1 MIAQGMATLLRRD
14 KVIGMPISAVT
25 RRAVSS
31 ALASSAAASRSMAD
45 ARSAPPRSGHT
56 PESKACLAAA
66 TATSTSR
73 ETIDGTAPAT
83 SSVGGLTIVITS
95 LDPEPTRRPPAYE
108 PRYSSTA
115 GPFPE
120 NSGQLRPEFTMK
132 VHVNLVARRI
142 ICQISAGRAHN
153 RPPPCDLSQQVNK
166 RSQVQFVVS
175 DKVGNACKKYDRAM
189 AIPDWPAGQDAT
201 AKASSRLDRENAA
214 LRELVT
220 VYRYLSGLALQDA
233 DLAGVVQL
241 ISDRMT
247 ATVAVVTQLMDVL
260 TAAAPGV
267 TGDKA
272 AAAVREHVVHPR
284 LGQVLR
290 ASRLSQRALR
300 LPNVGGTPAII
311 VAPIMVGDEVPSYLI
326 TIDPADNLFGEDMS
340 LLVTEHAAT
349 ICGVILGRERV
360 VAAAA
365 RRVRDDLV
373 EGLLLGRGRDHADTG
388 RWAAHLGY
396 DPARDHNVM
405 AVAFDLPAPPAASP
419 ADLTAQRQR
428 IWESIEHFVATRA
441 PDAIVSARESE
452 VVIVAAAPDEPG
464 PAALDA
470 RRLAHACLARLA
482 ELFPAAKVV
491 IGIGGP
497 CRDPREVARSYAQAQ
512 RTTATLRRLGRQG
525 TVSAFADL
533 GELRSF
539 AADVLGKLAV
549 HEQEHKSEYLTTLA
563 CYFRENNS
571 PQRASRIL
579 HVHPNTVAY
588 RVKRIEE
595 ITGLRLDN
603 YTDRLIAQVALEIL
617 DALGEEP

>member
-1 MIAQGMATLLRRD
+1 MSQHETAAGHAVAARGGDGAARPVNREPTARREPRLESPAFRRVED
-14 KVIGMPISAVT
+14 VKAVPNWSP
-25 RRAVSS
+25 V
-31 ALASSAAASRSMAD
+31 LADDRSRLPAHS
-45 ARSAPPRSGHT
+45 
-56 PESKACLAAA
+56 E
-66 TATSTSR
+66 
-73 ETIDGTAPAT
+73 APA
-83 SSVGGLTIVITS
+83 
-95 LDPEPTRRPPAYE
+95 R
-108 PRYSSTA
+108 
-115 GPFPE
+115 
-120 NSGQLRPEFTMK
+120 
-132 VHVNLVARRI
+132 H
-142 ICQISAGRAHN
+142 
-153 RPPPCDLSQQVNK
+153 
-166 RSQVQFVVS
+166 
-175 DKVGNACKKYDRAM
+175 
-189 AIPDWPAGQDAT
+189 
-201 AKASSRLDRENAA
+201 LDRENAA

-233 DLAGVVQL
+233 DLAGVVRL
-241 ISDRMT
+241 ISDRT
-247 ATVAVVTQLMDVL
+247 AATVAVLTQLMDVL

-267 TGDKA
+267 SAEKA
-272 AAAVREHVVHPR
+272 AADVREHMVHPR

-300 LPNVGGTPAII
+300 LPKVGGMPAII
-311 VAPIMVGDEVPSYLI
+311 VAPVLVGDEVPSYLI
-326 TIDPADNLFGEDMS
+326 TIDPEENIFGEDMS

-373 EGLLLGRGRDHADTG
+373 EGLLLGRGRDNADAG

-396 DPARDHNVM
+396 DPARDHNVV
-405 AVAFDLPAPPAASP
+405 AIAFDLPPAQEA
-419 ADLTAQRQR
+419 AAQRQR

-441 PDAIVSARESE
+441 PEAIVSARESE
-452 VVIVAAAPDEPG
+452 VVVVTAAPM
-464 PAALDA
+464 DA
-470 RRLAHACLARLA
+470 RQLAGACLARLA

-491 IGIGGP
+491 IGIGGI

-512 RTTATLRRLGRQG
+512 RTTQTLQRLGRSG
-525 TVSAFADL
+525 AVSAFGDL
-533 GELRSF
+533 GILRLLLQVPDLAELRSF
-539 AADVLGKLAV
+539 AADVLGKLSM
-549 HEQEHKSEYLTTLA
+549 HEHEHKSEYLTTLA

-617 DALGEEP
+617 DSLGDEP

>member
-1 MIAQGMATLLRRD
+1 MALPDWSPVLS
-14 KVIGMPISAVT
+14 P
-25 RRAVSS
+25 
-31 ALASSAAASRSMAD
+31 
-45 ARSAPPRSGHT
+45 SG
-56 PESKACLAAA
+56 AI
-66 TATSTSR
+66 R
-73 ETIDGTAPAT
+73 ETD
-83 SSVGGLTIVITS
+83 
-95 LDPEPTRRPPAYE
+95 
-108 PRYSSTA
+108 
-115 GPFPE
+115 
-120 NSGQLRPEFTMK
+120 
-132 VHVNLVARRI
+132 
-142 ICQISAGRAHN
+142 
-153 RPPPCDLSQQVNK
+153 
-166 RSQVQFVVS
+166 S
-175 DKVGNACKKYDRAM
+175 DHSD
-189 AIPDWPAGQDAT
+189 
-201 AKASSRLDRENAA
+201 RLDRENAA

-260 TAAAPGV
+260 TAAAPGMSA
-267 TGDKA
+267 DQA

-290 ASRLSQRALR
+290 ASRLSQRPLR

-311 VAPIMVGDEVPSYLI
+311 VAPILVGDEVPSYLI

-373 EGLLLGRGRDHADTG
+373 EGLLLGRGRDHADTS

-464 PAALDA
+464 PVAMDA

-512 RTTATLRRLGRQG
+512 RTTQTLRRLGRHG
-525 TVSAFADL
+525 TVSAFGDL
-533 GELRSF
+533 GILRLLLQVPDLSELRSF

-603 YTDRLIAQVALEIL
+603 YTDRLIAQVALEIF

>member
-1 MIAQGMATLLRRD
+1 MIASMALPDWSPVLPVPVR
-14 KVIGMPISAVT
+14 
-25 RRAVSS
+25 RRARQ
-31 ALASSAAASRSMAD
+31 ATPTMA
-45 ARSAPPRSGHT
+45 PH
-56 PESKACLAAA
+56 
-66 TATSTSR
+66 
-73 ETIDGTAPAT
+73 
-83 SSVGGLTIVITS
+83 
-95 LDPEPTRRPPAYE
+95 
-108 PRYSSTA
+108 
-115 GPFPE
+115 
-120 NSGQLRPEFTMK
+120 
-132 VHVNLVARRI
+132 
-142 ICQISAGRAHN
+142 
-153 RPPPCDLSQQVNK
+153 
-166 RSQVQFVVS
+166 
-175 DKVGNACKKYDRAM
+175 
-189 AIPDWPAGQDAT
+189 
-201 AKASSRLDRENAA
+201 SRLDRENAA

-267 TGDKA
+267 SADKA

-290 ASRLSQRALR
+290 ASRLSQRPLR

-311 VAPIMVGDEVPSYLI
+311 VAPILVGDEVPSYLI

-373 EGLLLGRGRDHADTG
+373 EGLLLGRGRDHTDTG

-405 AVAFDLPAPPAASP
+405 AIAFDLPAPPRGQPRRPDRAAA
-419 ADLTAQRQR
+419 ADLGEHRALRRHPRARRDRLGPR
-428 IWESIEHFVATRA
+428 IRGGDRGRRA
-441 PDAIVSARESE
+441 GRAGTGRHGRPPAGPRL
-452 VVIVAAAPDEPG
+452 PG
-464 PAALDA
+464 PAGRAVPGGQGRDRH
-470 RRLAHACLARLA
+470 RRPL
-482 ELFPAAKVV
+482 
-491 IGIGGP
+491 
-497 CRDPREVARSYAQAQ
+497 PRPARS
-512 RTTATLRRLGRQG
+512 RPLLRAGAAHHGRPSNGWAGPG
-525 TVSAFADL
+525 TVCAFGDL
-533 GELRSF
+533 GILRLLLQVPDLSELRSF

>member
-1 MIAQGMATLLRRD
+1 MALPDWSPVLS
-14 KVIGMPISAVT
+14 P
-25 RRAVSS
+25 
-31 ALASSAAASRSMAD
+31 
-45 ARSAPPRSGHT
+45 SGES
-56 PESKACLAAA
+56 PE
-66 TATSTSR
+66 
-73 ETIDGTAPAT
+73 T
-83 SSVGGLTIVITS
+83 SS
-95 LDPEPTRRPPAYE
+95 D
-108 PRYSSTA
+108 
-115 GPFPE
+115 
-120 NSGQLRPEFTMK
+120 
-132 VHVNLVARRI
+132 
-142 ICQISAGRAHN
+142 HN
-153 RPPPCDLSQQVNK
+153 D
-166 RSQVQFVVS
+166 
-175 DKVGNACKKYDRAM
+175 
-189 AIPDWPAGQDAT
+189 
-201 AKASSRLDRENAA
+201 RLDRENAA

-260 TAAAPGV
+260 TAAAPGMSA
-267 TGDKA
+267 DKA
-272 AAAVREHVVHPR
+272 TAAVREHVVHPR

-290 ASRLSQRALR
+290 ASRLSQRPLR

-311 VAPIMVGDEVPSYLI
+311 VAPILVGDEVPSYLI

-373 EGLLLGRGRDHADTG
+373 EGLLLGRGRDHTDTG

-512 RTTATLRRLGRQG
+512 RTTQTLRRLGRQG
-525 TVSAFADL
+525 TVSAFGDL
-533 GELRSF
+533 GILRLLLQVPDLSELRSF

>member
-1 MIAQGMATLLRRD
+1 
-14 KVIGMPISAVT
+14 
-25 RRAVSS
+25 
-31 ALASSAAASRSMAD
+31 
-45 ARSAPPRSGHT
+45 
-56 PESKACLAAA
+56 
-66 TATSTSR
+66 
-73 ETIDGTAPAT
+73 
-83 SSVGGLTIVITS
+83 
-95 LDPEPTRRPPAYE
+95 
-108 PRYSSTA
+108 
-115 GPFPE
+115 
-120 NSGQLRPEFTMK
+120 
-132 VHVNLVARRI
+132 
-142 ICQISAGRAHN
+142 
-153 RPPPCDLSQQVNK
+153 
-166 RSQVQFVVS
+166 
-175 DKVGNACKKYDRAM
+175 M
-189 AIPDWPAGQDAT
+189 AIPDWSTSAE
-201 AKASSRLDRENAA
+201 SRLDRENAA

-267 TGDKA
+267 TADKA

-311 VAPIMVGDEVPSYLI
+311 VAPILVGDEVPSYLI

-373 EGLLLGRGRDHADTG
+373 EGLLLGRGRDQADTS

-396 DPARDHNVM
+396 DPDRDHNVM
-405 AVAFDLPAPPAASP
+405 AIAFDLPAAGNHT
-419 ADLTAQRQR
+419 DVGAQRQR

-452 VVIVAAAPDEPG
+452 VVIVTAAPEDSG

-470 RRLAHACLARLA
+470 RRLACACLARLA
-482 ELFPAAKVV
+482 ELFPSAKVV
-491 IGIGGP
+491 IGIGGT
-497 CRDPREVARSYAQAQ
+497 CRDPRDVARSYAQAQ
-512 RTTATLRRLGRQG
+512 RTTQTLKRLGRAG
-525 TVSAFADL
+525 TVSAFGDL
-533 GELRSF
+533 GILRLLLQVPDLAELRSF
-539 AADVLGKLAV
+539 AADVLGKLSM

>member
-1 MIAQGMATLLRRD
+1 MIA
-14 KVIGMPISAVT
+14 
-25 RRAVSS
+25 
-31 ALASSAAASRSMAD
+31 SMA
-45 ARSAPPRSGHT
+45 
-56 PESKACLAAA
+56 L
-66 TATSTSR
+66 
-73 ETIDGTAPAT
+73 
-83 SSVGGLTIVITS
+83 
-95 LDPEPTRRPPAYE
+95 
-108 PRYSSTA
+108 
-115 GPFPE
+115 
-120 NSGQLRPEFTMK
+120 
-132 VHVNLVARRI
+132 
-142 ICQISAGRAHN
+142 
-153 RPPPCDLSQQVNK
+153 
-166 RSQVQFVVS
+166 
-175 DKVGNACKKYDRAM
+175 
-189 AIPDWPAGQDAT
+189 PDWSPVLSPTGSPPGPGTGHDELQGN
-201 AKASSRLDRENAA
+201 SRLDRENAA

-241 ISDRMT
+241 ISDRMS

-267 TGDKA
+267 SADKA
-272 AAAVREHVVHPR
+272 AVAVREHVVHPR

-311 VAPIMVGDEVPSYLI
+311 VAPILVGDEVPSYLI
-326 TIDPADNLFGEDMS
+326 TIDPADNIFGEDMS

-373 EGLLLGRGRDHADTG
+373 EGLLLGRGRDQSDTS

-396 DPARDHNVM
+396 NPGRDHNVM
-405 AVAFDLPAPPAASP
+405 AIAFDLPDPKTLAVAAPSTASSTADAA
-419 ADLTAQRQR
+419 AQRQR

-452 VVIVAAAPDEPG
+452 VVIVAAAPDEQG
-464 PAALDA
+464 PAAMDA

-482 ELFPAAKVV
+482 ELFPAARVV
-491 IGIGGP
+491 IGIGGT
-497 CRDPREVARSYAQAQ
+497 CRHPREVARSYAQAQ
-512 RTTATLRRLGRQG
+512 RTTQTLKRLGRAG
-525 TVSAFADL
+525 TVSAFGDL
-533 GELRSF
+533 GVLRLLLQVPDLAELRSF

>member
-1 MIAQGMATLLRRD
+1 MAVPNWSPVLADDRSRPAPQAEAQ
-14 KVIGMPISAVT
+14 S
-25 RRAVSS
+25 
-31 ALASSAAASRSMAD
+31 
-45 ARSAPPRSGHT
+45 
-56 PESKACLAAA
+56 E
-66 TATSTSR
+66 
-73 ETIDGTAPAT
+73 APA
-83 SSVGGLTIVITS
+83 
-95 LDPEPTRRPPAYE
+95 R
-108 PRYSSTA
+108 
-115 GPFPE
+115 
-120 NSGQLRPEFTMK
+120 
-132 VHVNLVARRI
+132 H
-142 ICQISAGRAHN
+142 
-153 RPPPCDLSQQVNK
+153 
-166 RSQVQFVVS
+166 
-175 DKVGNACKKYDRAM
+175 
-189 AIPDWPAGQDAT
+189 
-201 AKASSRLDRENAA
+201 LDRENAA

-267 TGDKA
+267 TADKA
-272 AAAVREHVVHPR
+272 VVAVREHVVHPR

-326 TIDPADNLFGEDMS
+326 TIDPADNIFGEDMS

-365 RRVRDDLV
+365 RGVRDDLV
-373 EGLLLGRGRDHADTG
+373 EGLLLGRGRDNADAG

-396 DPARDHNVM
+396 DPARDHNVV
-405 AVAFDLPAPPAASP
+405 AIAFDLPPSVAPNSGDGA
-419 ADLTAQRQR
+419 AQRQR

-441 PDAIVSARESE
+441 PEAIVSARESE
-452 VVIVAAAPDEPG
+452 VVVVTAAPM
-464 PAALDA
+464 DA
-470 RRLAHACLARLA
+470 RQLAAACLARLA

-491 IGIGGP
+491 IGIGGT
-497 CRDPREVARSYAQAQ
+497 CRDPRDVARSYAQAE
-512 RTTATLRRLGRQG
+512 RTTQTLQRLGRSG
-525 TVSAFADL
+525 AVSAFGDL
-533 GELRSF
+533 GILRLLLQVPDLAELRSF
-539 AADVLGKLAV
+539 AADVLGKLSM
-549 HEQEHKSEYLTTLA
+549 HEHEHKSEYLTTLA